1 MLQYVIFQLSIL
13 QTILKNCITVSKK
26 RKKEITWLSTL
37 MIKIIVSWAS
47 NHHIRMKSEGSFED
61 CSNDAENY

>member
-26 RKKEITWLSTL
+26 ERKK
-37 MIKIIVSWAS
+37 
-47 NHHIRMKSEGSFED
+47 
-61 CSNDAENY
+61 